1 MEKTFTLRIDLESQ
15 RGIKEGLPKLLD
27 LLKKYNLK
35 VSFYLVMGGESN
47 IFEILKH
54 RKKMISSDERKIKIW
69 TLKDKIRMILFPID
83 FVKANK
89 KILKRI
95 LDEGHEL
102 GIHGWKHRAWTRG
115 LDEIN
120 IEKHLSKSI
129 KKYEKI
135 FGEKPISFT
144 SPGFNINEKVLGEL
158 KKQGIKFISDFQDNS
173 PKYYG
178 KIKNIPMTILGERK
192 TPIIEYLI
200 SIGKK
205 DDEILEIIKNKIK
218 QNNLSSFYIHDLFE
232 ARFKRN
238 LLKEIFKFVKK
249 NKIKDKRVIDY

>member
-1 MEKTFTLRIDLESQ
+1 MEKTFTLRVDLESY
-15 RGIKEGLPKLLD
+15 RGIKEGLPRLLD

-35 VSFYLVMGGESN
+35 ASFYLVMGGESN
-47 IFEILKH
+47 IFEILRH
-54 RKKMISSDERKIKIW
+54 RKKLVSSDERKIRIW

-115 LDEIN
+115 LNEIN
-120 IEKHLSKSI
+120 IEKHLLKSI
-129 KKYEKI
+129 KKYENI
-135 FGEKPISFT
+135 FGEKPLSLAA
-144 SPGFNINEKVLGEL
+144 PGFNTNEKVLKILE
-158 KKQGIKFISDFQDNS
+158 KNGIKFISDFQDES
-173 PKYYG
+173 PRYYG
-178 KIKNIPMTILGERK
+178 EMKNIPMTILGEKK

-200 SIGKK
+200 SLGKK
-205 DDEILEIIKNKIK
+205 DDEILEIIKSKINSK
-218 QNNLSSFYIHDLFE
+218 KLSSFYIHDLFE

-238 LLKEIFKFVKK
+238 LLEEIFKFVKEDKIK
-249 NKIKDKRVIDY
+249 NKRIIDY

>member
-1 MEKTFTLRIDLESQ
+1 MGKTFTLRVDLESQ
-15 RGIKEGLPKLLD
+15 RGIKEGLPRLLD

-35 VSFYLVMGGESN
+35 ASFYLVMGGESN

-115 LDEIN
+115 LNEIN

-135 FGEKPISFT
+135 FGKKPISFT
-144 SPGFNINEKVLGEL
+144 SPGFNINEKVLEEL
-158 KKQGIKFISDFQDNS
+158 EKKGIQFISDFQYGS

-178 KIKNIPMTILGERK
+178 KMKNIPMTILGERK
-192 TPIIEYLI
+192 TPIIENLV
-200 SIGKK
+200 SRGKK
-205 DDEILEIIKNKIK
+205 DDEILEIIKDEIK
-218 QNNLSSFYIHDLFE
+218 HNNLSSFYIHDLFE

-238 LLKEIFKFVKK
+238 LLKEIFKFVKN
-249 NKIKDKRVIDY
+249 NKIKNRRIIDY